1 MIYDCF
7 SFFNELDL
15 LEIRLNIMND
25 VVDRFV
31 LVEATKT
38 FQMKD
43 KPMLFAAN
51 KERFKP
57 FLHKIDHI
65 VVDTYPT
72 FWTKF
77 RKVKTWDYHDN
88 QKEAKMR
95 GLKDA
100 KPDDTIIVSD
110 LDEIPRPDLVAKF
123 ANTPEIK
130 VFQQRLYYYYL
141 NCFVKDYPEPIELY
155 NGYKPWQGT
164 VMMKRRDLKSIK
176 KARLYR
182 GERHDSD
189 RVRIIREGGWHFSY
203 LGGVKA
209 VIQKIEA
216 YSHKEHN
223 VESFKDPKRIEAL
236 IKEGKGLYGQNVVS
250 EFVNIDETFPQ
261 YIRDNQDKYSD
272 LILHP

>member
-15 LEIRLNIMND
+15 LEIRLNTLNE

-31 LVEATKT
+31 LVEATRT
-38 FQMKD
+38 FQMKE
-43 KPMLFAAN
+43 KPLVFAQN
-51 KERFKP
+51 KDRFKP

-72 FWTKF
+72 FWSKF
-77 RKVKTWDYHDN
+77 RRVKTWDYHDN

-95 GLKDA
+95 GLQDA
-100 KPDDTIIVSD
+100 KPEDTIIISD
-110 LDEIPRPDLVAKF
+110 LDEIPRPELVLKY

-141 NCFVKDYPEPIELY
+141 NCFVRDYPEPIEFY

-164 VMMKRRDLKSIK
+164 VMMKRKDLKSIK

-182 GERHDSD
+182 GERSEHDNI
-189 RVRIIREGGWHFSY
+189 RIVREGGWHFSY
-203 LGGVKA
+203 LGGVQA
-209 VIQKIEA
+209 VIAKIEA

-223 VESFKDPKRIEAL
+223 VEAFKDPERISAL
-236 IKEGKGLYGQNVVS
+236 IRQGKGLYEQNVVS
-250 EFVNIDETFPQ
+250 EFVPIDESFPK
-261 YIRDNQDKYSD
+261 YLIDNKEKYKD
-272 LILHP
+272 LIL